1 MVLVTSQLP
10 GGSSRG
16 LLDLAGLSQAF
27 MPGWESLSSRGTQT
41 VGLGRPDSGECS

>member
-1 MVLVTSQLP
+1 MVLVTFQLP
-10 GGSSRG
+10 GGSSWG

-41 VGLGRPDSGECS
+41 VGLGRAVSGECS